1 MTSATRKSGRT
12 RATVFQLVRQIVCL
26 LVVLV
31 SLQAAFVATPAGAA
45 GERSARLSFFY
56 VPPNDGTTVGTIAD
70 RTDFIILNADKQSYH
85 QQLLDHG
92 FQGNV
97 IQYLLAAEVEGPG
110 PYRNSSSSCN
120 SSYQGLK
127 NNVADQ
133 RGDFCN
139 HIHSNESWFLHNG
152 NGDRLYSTRG
162 SRVYYHMNPAS
173 SGWRQFA
180 RSRMEN
186 HLQANGFDGIFLDNV
201 SLSITKVQKQLT
213 NSNNVVQEFSSS
225 SSYRSAWTGYLSYL
239 SNRLRTNGNLLWAN
253 LIADPNDGT
262 NWDAYMTHLDGGMN
276 EAWATGY
283 SSNGLAADKWE
294 NNLQQADR
302 TINAGKGFLALG
314 QGSRSDSARQ
324 RFHLASYLLIDQ
336 PDRPVFL
343 RYGKDGDY
351 DEFWWY
357 SNYDLELGAP
367 LGPRYQEGS
376 SWKRDFQC
384 GSVSVNPSTRSAN
397 ISSSSCSGGG
407 GTNPSFSVTG
417 LADNQTVSGSIDV
430 EAIVSSSSV
439 DNVRFYLDGGFVWQ
453 EGTAPYFLGGDSNGN
468 PDGFNTANWSDG
480 AHTLRVV
487 VRFDNGSSSSLEIP
501 FTVDNGPGTTITG
514 LASGQTVGGSIFVE
528 VDPATSSVD
537 NVRFYLD
544 GQFVWQEGKA
554 PYFLGGDQSG
564 TPNGFDTRSWIDG
577 AHTLRVDVRS
587 SNGSTTSTQ
596 IPFTVDNGSG
606 ISISGLGNNQTVS
619 GTIDVEV
626 QVDSSSIDRVRF
638 YLDGQFVWQEGKS
651 PYFLGGDS
659 NGVPNGFDTRAW
671 SNGAHVLAV
680 TVTENNGTTETR
692 TIGFQ
697 VQN

>member
-1 MTSATRKSGRT
+1 MF
-12 RATVFQLVRQIVCL
+12 TVSLVRNLALALTSLIM
-26 LVVLV
+26 VLGSAIYV
-31 SLQAAFVATPAGAA
+31 FGSAGSTSVEAASPTTARVAH
-45 GERSARLSFFY
+45 FY

-397 ISSSSCSGGG
+397 ISSSSCSGPTATPIATSTPAVPSPTATSSPSDP
-407 GTNPSFSVTG
+407 GTMII
-417 LADNQTVSGSIDV
+417 VSGIV
-430 EAIVSSSSV
+430 E
-439 DNVRFYLDGGFVWQ
+439 
-453 EGTAPYFLGGDSNGN
+453 
-468 PDGFNTANWSDG
+468 
-480 AHTLRVV
+480 
-487 VRFDNGSSSSLEIP
+487 
-501 FTVDNGPGTTITG
+501 
-514 LASGQTVGGSIFVE
+514 GQTVADRIVVE
-528 VDPATSSVD
+528 VSTTNPDAID
-537 NVRFYLD
+537 KVRFYLD
-544 GQFVWQEGKA
+544 GQWLWQEGKA

-564 TPNGFDTRSWIDG
+564 TPNGYATNSWSDG
-577 AHTLRVDVRS
+577 SHRLTVRVTEANGQEHYRDV
-587 SNGSTTSTQ
+587 NLQVGSAAPPTPTST
-596 IPFTVDNGSG
+596 PPPTATPTVPAPTATPPPPDPTATPAPAGFTVTGIRSG
-606 ISISGLGNNQTVS
+606 DTVS
-619 GTIDVEV
+619 GELFVEV
-626 QVDSSSIDRVRF
+626 VPDLAGTFSKVSF
-638 YLDGQFVWQEGKS
+638 YLDGRWIWHEGRA
-651 PYFLGGDS
+651 PYFLGGDRNHAPRGYNS
-659 NGVPNGFDTRAW
+659 NQW
-671 SNGAHVLAV
+671 SNGSHVLAIRV
-680 TVTENNGTTETR
+680 VFNDGSELQQDFQFTVRN
-692 TIGFQ
+692 
-697 VQN
+697 